1 MRPGAHLVAVV
12 PSLEVTL
19 LTYQRIG
26 QWFRRDGS
34 SFSEAAKQMR
44 DSAQHEVVSLAEGIV
59 KISDTPTKHFLR
71 EEVLMTF
78 GDARFEIVQLDK
90 NKTYYLCG
98 CFRTKNRPF
107 CDGSHE
113 KIKNSNP

>member
-1 MRPGAHLVAVV
+1 M
-12 PSLEVTL
+12 S
-19 LTYQRIG
+19 
-26 QWFRRDGS
+26 
-34 SFSEAAKQMR
+34 
-44 DSAQHEVVSLAEGIV
+44 AEGPI
-59 KISDTPTKHFLR
+59 KITDTLEIAVCTCMQSNHWPFCDATHH
-71 EEVLMTF
+71 TTG
-78 GDARFEIVQLDK
+78 GDGPEIVQLDK